1 MRPVVQ
7 LRSSAGLY
15 GADRM
20 VLALARHLPD
30 AGQESVLACIDN
42 HHLGHSPL
50 HDEARRRRQDSV
62 LLPSKGR
69 LDAGAVS
76 TLRALLR
83 STRAGCVHAHD
94 PKSAVYAW
102 LATRG
107 LDCACVATT
116 HGWIET
122 SAALRLYNRI
132 ERALLK
138 RYDAVV
144 AVAQPQVDNL
154 VAAGVVRDR
163 IHPIANGIEMV
174 ERASPQERML
184 ARRHFRCEPEDT
196 VFAAIGRLAP
206 EKNLSLL
213 LRAMSRIGDDAPI
226 RLLVAGDGPE
236 FGALALLVEALGLR
250 SRVTMLGTLDD
261 CAPVYAAMDVL
272 ALPSLS
278 EGMPLV
284 VLEAMSAGKPILATA
299 VGDVPA
305 LLAHAPCSRLLPAD
319 ETAWAD
325 AMRAVIGTRS
335 DDAAARAHAREFHSA
350 QVMATRYAGL
360 YRALRGVG
368 DVARAA

>member
-1 MRPVVQ
+1 MKPVVQ

-20 VLALARHLPD
+20 VLALDRHLPD
-30 AGQESVLACIDN
+30 AGQPSVLACIDN
-42 HHLGHSPL
+42 HRLGHSPL
-50 HDEARRRRQDSV
+50 HDEAQRRRQHSV

-69 LDAGAVS
+69 LDAGAIS
-76 TLRALLR
+76 ALRALLR
-83 STRAGCVHAHD
+83 STGAACVHAHD
-94 PKSAVYAW
+94 PKSVVYAW

-107 LDCACVATT
+107 LDCSCVATT

-138 RYDAVV
+138 RYDAIV
-144 AVAQPQVDNL
+144 AVAQRQVDHL
-154 VAAGVVRDR
+154 VAAGVARNR
-163 IHPIANGIEMV
+163 IHAIANGIEMV
-174 ERASPQERML
+174 DRASPQERLL
-184 ARRHFRCEPEDT
+184 ARQRFHCEPEDT

-213 LRAMSRIGDDAPI
+213 LRAMARIGEDAPV

-236 FGALALLVEALGLR
+236 FGPLALLVEALGLR
-250 SRVTMLGTLDD
+250 SRVTMLGNLDD

-272 ALPSLS
+272 VLPSLS

-305 LLAHAPCSRLLPAD
+305 LLAQAPHSRLLPMD
-319 ETAWAD
+319 EVAWAD
-325 AMRAVIGTRS
+325 AMRTAVGTRG
-335 DDAAARAHAREFHSA
+335 DDARARAHAREFHSA
-350 QVMATRYAGL
+350 QVMAMRYAGL
-360 YRALRGVG
+360 YRALRGES

>member
-1 MRPVVQ
+1 MQ

-20 VLALARHLPD
+20 VLALDSHLSD
-30 AGQESVLACIDN
+30 AGQSSVLACIDN

-50 HDEARRRRQDSV
+50 HEEARRRRHNSV
-62 LLPSKGR
+62 LLPNKGR
-69 LDAGAVS
+69 LDAGTISA
-76 TLRALLR
+76 LRALLR
-83 STRAGCVHAHD
+83 STQAACVHAHD
-94 PKSAVYAW
+94 PKSVVYAW

-107 LDCACVATT
+107 LDCDCVATT

-122 SAALRLYNRI
+122 SAPLRLYNRI

-144 AVAQPQVDNL
+144 AVAQPLVDHL
-154 VAAGVVRDR
+154 VAAGVGRDR
-163 IHPIANGIEMV
+163 IHPIANGIEMI
-174 ERASPQERML
+174 ERASQQERML
-184 ARRHFRCEPEDT
+184 ARRHFNCEPEDT

-213 LRAMSRIGDDAPI
+213 LRAIARIGSDAPI
-226 RLLVAGDGPE
+226 RLLIAGDGPE
-236 FGALALLVEALGLR
+236 FGALALQVEALGVR
-250 SRVTMLGTLDD
+250 SQVTMLGNLDD

-305 LLAHAPCSRLLPAD
+305 LLAHAPCSRLLPPDDA
-319 ETAWAD
+319 AWAD
-325 AMRAVIGTRS
+325 AMRAAIGTRS
-335 DDAAARAHAREFHSA
+335 DDARARSYAAKFHSA
-350 QVMATRYAGL
+350 QAMASRYADL
-360 YRALRGVG
+360 YRTLRGG
-368 DVARAA
+368 DHVARAA

>member
-20 VLALARHLPD
+20 VLALDRHLPD
-30 AGQESVLACIDN
+30 VGQESLLACIDN

-50 HDEARRRRQDSV
+50 HDEALRRRQKTV

-69 LDAGAVS
+69 LDAAAIS
-76 TLRALLR
+76 ALRGLLR
-83 STRAGCVHAHD
+83 SSRAQCVHAHD
-94 PKSAVYAW
+94 PKSVVYAW

-107 LDCACVATT
+107 LDCCCVATT

-132 ERALLK
+132 ERAVLK

-144 AVAQPQVDNL
+144 TVAQPQVDNL
-154 VAAGVVRDR
+154 VTAGVDRKR
-163 IHPIANGIEMV
+163 IHAIANGVEMIQP
-174 ERASPQERML
+174 ASQQERLL
-184 ARRHFRCEPEDT
+184 ARRHFQCKPEDT

-206 EKNLSLL
+206 EKNLPLL
-213 LRAMSRIGDDAPI
+213 LRAMARIDAGKPI
-226 RLLVAGDGPE
+226 HLLIAGDGPE
-236 FGALALLVEALGLR
+236 FGVLALMIEALGLR

-261 CAPVYAAMDVL
+261 CTPVYAAMDIL

-284 VLEAMSAGKPILATA
+284 VLEAMSAGKPVMATA

-305 LLAHAPCSRLLPAD
+305 LLAHAPRSRLLPAD
-319 ETAWAD
+319 DVAWAQ
-325 AMRAVIGTRS
+325 AMCAAIGTRNS
-335 DDAAARAHAREFHSA
+335 DAEALAHASKFHSA
-350 QVMATRYAGL
+350 QAMATRYADL
-360 YRALRGVG
+360 YRTLRGEG
-368 DVARAA
+368 NVARAA